1 MRSSRARPP
10 HWRTSSAGSGRAPP
24 VSVVDL
30 ADGLS
35 SFVETSEGID
45 QGDPAGP
52 ALCCASIAPALRELT
67 LARNPLGAAGVEAL
81 GEGLRAAAALATLDL
96 SETQL
101 NAAGVEALGRAARA
115 GGLQVS

>member
-1 MRSSRARPP
+1 M
-10 HWRTSSAGSGRAPP
+10 G
-24 VSVVDL
+24 
-30 ADGLS
+30 
-35 SFVETSEGID
+35 
-45 QGDPAGP
+45 
-52 ALCCASIAPALRELT
+52 ALLCRAPALRELT